1 MDKKLFVVLEQGNK
15 CNTELAYEHKEQF
28 CGEYCDW
35 FRLNWKNDV
44 NDKMAS
50 FFDKDI
56 VWTEGRSILYERVKG
71 KYQYYIFI
79 DDDVKFIS
87 QTERSVQEE
96 LKYFLESYNPI
107 GGTLYGDNWAW
118 NLYKKDIENSDKE
131 VFPIMSHDLCCH
143 IFHESFAEKVFP
155 VYFHG
160 SGKSMW
166 YAQFL
171 AYTLYP
177 HKYVTF
183 RNVIIKNTEHLIHHD
198 HTKVNFTSGDILV
211 QKFSQLIKSE
221 ELKAEFL
228 KWNSDVFRLLKNKY
242 VFNNIVSKEKIEF
255 SYDALY
261 TIINEPNSG
270 P

>member
-1 MDKKLFVVLEQGNK
+1 LE
-15 CNTELAYEHKEQF
+15 T
-28 CGEYCDW
+28 
-35 FRLNWKNDV
+35 
-44 NDKMAS
+44 
-50 FFDKDI
+50 
-56 VWTEGRSILYERVKG
+56 
-71 KYQYYIFI
+71 
-79 DDDVKFIS
+79 
-87 QTERSVQEE
+87 
-96 LKYFLESYNPI
+96 YNPI

-171 AYTLYP
+171 AYILYP

-183 RNVIIKNTEHLIHHD
+183 RNVIIQNTEHLIHQD